1 MDAAPSGVAT
11 LASKQLGVGEAA
23 MVEVRIC
30 PRCSANMAITATACG
45 VCGRGIH
52 QRWYDAGTLL
62 LIVTIGVLITWVCL
76 AVVAGWPD
84 S

>member
-1 MDAAPSGVAT
+1 
-11 LASKQLGVGEAA
+11 
-23 MVEVRIC
+23 
-30 PRCSANMAITATACG
+30 MAITATACE
-45 VCGRGIH
+45 VCGRRIH